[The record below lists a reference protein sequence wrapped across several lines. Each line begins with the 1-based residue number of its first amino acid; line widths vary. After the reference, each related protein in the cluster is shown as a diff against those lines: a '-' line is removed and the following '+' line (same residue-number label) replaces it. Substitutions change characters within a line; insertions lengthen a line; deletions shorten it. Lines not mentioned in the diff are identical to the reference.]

1 MQRTK
6 SLPESLENL
15 KKLSRLVTVEIK
27 KNKNKKP
34 DFAHFPRPEE
44 SDPFMELDLCK
55 CVFNSS
61 ISKVLAEDSFLFAL
75 FPSPEAASEVKIT
88 KTP

>member
-1 MQRTK
+1 MCR
-6 SLPESLENL
+6 
-15 KKLSRLVTVEIK
+15 
-27 KNKNKKP
+27 
-34 DFAHFPRPEE
+34 
-44 SDPFMELDLCK
+44 

-88 KTP
+88 KTPQTGKTFNSIQERKSFISI